1 MAKQFAWRD
10 NPTIIARLIDGK
22 TIQTWRAQEVVLKPN
37 EACAFI
43 VDGRIGDIVSEDVVR
58 NIGGGIGRYIGDLLG
73 ATATDRRMLF
83 AMTGPFDL
91 SVPFVTTLS
100 DGQSAQGIAQLRVQF
115 RKDDIPKLLNI
126 FANHDP
132 TLDRMKLAAILS
144 KEVSHRLVNPLLQ
157 SVSTIEELRGY
168 KLQETFEIR
177 SDMELRP
184 YLSTLGLTLLKA
196 MLITNPTDMERV
208 NALRANLKYATESE
222 EANTEAEIRKL
233 ELSEAATLR
242 RIEFE
247 VNIAKAK
254 EAGEVAIELERE
266 LKDLRAEEARWEAEL
281 KRDTAQAELEMK
293 KSSHKTEQAMALFE
307 QVQQKKQE
315 RISQQNEFQ
324 NQRMDSQNELQ
335 RQMMEMAAQNGALTP
350 EVMQEF
356 LKQQT
361 AQKMADTLPNNEQSV
376 VQSSPVVPESP
387 SCPSCKNAI
396 QTEWKACPFC
406 GTILS

>member
-43 VDGRIGDIVSEDVVR
+43 VDGRVGDIVSEDVVR
-58 NIGGGIGRYIGDLLG
+58 NIGGGIGRYIGDMLG

-91 SVPFVTTLS
+91 SAPFVTTLA
-100 DGQSAQGIAQLRVQF
+100 DGQTAQGIAQLRLQF
-115 RKDDIPKLLNI
+115 RKDDIPKLLNL
-126 FANHDP
+126 FANHEP
-132 TLDRMKLAAILS
+132 TLDRMKLSSILS

-157 SVSTIEELRGY
+157 TVSTVEELRGY

-177 SDMELRP
+177 AEMELRP
-184 YLSTLGLTLLKA
+184 YLSTLGLTMLKA
-196 MLITNPTDMERV
+196 MLITSPTDMERV
-208 NALRANLKYATESE
+208 NTLRSNLKDATETQ
-222 EANTEAEIRKL
+222 EANSEAEIRKI

-242 RIEFE
+242 LIEFE
-247 VNIAKAK
+247 VNLAKAK
-254 EAGEVAIELERE
+254 EAGEVAVELERE

-281 KRDTAQAELEMK
+281 KRDTARAELDMK
-293 KSSHKTEQAMALFE
+293 KSEHKTDQAMALFE
-307 QVQQKKQE
+307 QVQQKKQA
-315 RISQQNEFQ
+315 RMAQQMEFES
-324 NQRMDSQNELQ
+324 QRMDSQNELQ

-356 LKQQT
+356 LRQQT
-361 AQKMADTLPNNEQSV
+361 AQKVADTSSSQPEQNTSNEDSIAMTC
-376 VQSSPVVPESP
+376 SS
-387 SCPSCKNAI
+387 CGNTI
-396 QTEWKACPFC
+396 QPDWKACPQC
-406 GTILS
+406 GSSLA